1 MARPN
6 RLPKGNSSACQFVIT
21 CSSRE
26 GSRILSMT
34 ISITSRA
41 RLMTCGISGWCRES
55 FRSRRISKPNKP
67 ARPLEK
73 GAGFSFARTL
83 SGRSAA
89 RKETTNSDNS
99 QEDFYGHECDLL
111 CSYGTHARQDCGKPL
126 DPASLRYRRNDPHIQ
141 LSICLHAFY
150 SRNETVISRSSLRE
164 NSRSVLGFHS
174 VRNMAHAGGRILCG

>member
-21 CSSRE
+21 CSSKE
-26 GSRILSMT
+26 GSRTLSMK

-41 RLMTCGISGWCRES
+41 RLTICGTSGWCRES
-55 FRSRRISKPNKP
+55 FRSRKISKPNKP

-83 SGRSAA
+83 SGRSSA
-89 RKETTNSDNS
+89 REETTNSDNS

-111 CSYGTHARQDCGKPL
+111 CSYRTHARQDCWKPL
-126 DPASLRYRRNDPHIQ
+126 DPAGVRYRRDDSHIQ
-141 LSICLHAFY
+141 LSICLHAFH
-150 SRNETVISRSSLRE
+150 SRHEAVIPGSALRE
-164 NSRSVLGFHS
+164 NSCSVLGFHS
-174 VRNMAHAGGRILCG
+174 VRNMAHAGGRILC